1 MKKTLALLLTI
12 LLMATMLI
20 GCGSGEGAS
29 DGGDND
35 AKEGFVIGLSSYS
48 LTNSWRVQLETEFV
62 QRAEELKAA
71 GVISEYYMTNA
82 NDDLTKQ
89 ISDVRDL
96 MTKGCDAILV
106 DALSADGLNDVCEE
120 AMEEGIVI
128 ISYDDVISSNNIT
141 AKVHSDNYE
150 FGRQCGEFLGNA
162 LKDIEGAKVVILDG
176 TAGTTTDTE
185 RHNGGVDAMLE
196 INPTIEVIATLN
208 CDWDYATAKAAMES
222 ALTAY
227 PEIDGVLSQGGAM
240 TQAAMEAFQE
250 ANRALVPMSGEANNG
265 FLRCWIE
272 ALDEGFSSVAPAS
285 PTYQS
290 ITALDTAIAAL
301 RGETVVKDNIIIV
314 DPITDDTVKDFY
326 REDLSDSY
334 WCYSELTE
342 EKLQELF
349 GK

>member
-1 MKKTLALLLTI
+1 MKKAFALLLAV
-12 LLMATMLI
+12 LMMAMMLV
-20 GCGSGEGAS
+20 GCGSTPTADSDEGEQ
-29 DGGDND
+29 D
-35 AKEGFVIGLSSYS
+35 GFVIGLSSYS
-48 LTNSWRVQLETEFV
+48 LTNSWRVQLEAEFV
-62 QRAEELKAA
+62 QRAEELKAE
-71 GVISEYYMTNA
+71 GVISEYYITNA

-89 ISDVRDL
+89 VSDVRDL

-120 AMEEGIVI
+120 AMAEGIVV
-128 ISYDDVISSNNIT
+128 ISFDDVITSDNIT

-185 RHNGGVDAMLE
+185 RHNGGVDAMLA

-227 PEIDGVLSQGGAM
+227 PQIDGVLSQGGAM

-250 ANRALVPMSGEANNG
+250 AGRPLVPMTGEANNG
-265 FLRCWIE
+265 FLRCWID

-285 PTYQS
+285 PTSQS

-301 RGETVVKDNIIIV
+301 RGEVVEKDHIIIV
-314 DPITDDTVKDFY
+314 DPITDSTVNEFY

-349 GK
+349 GE